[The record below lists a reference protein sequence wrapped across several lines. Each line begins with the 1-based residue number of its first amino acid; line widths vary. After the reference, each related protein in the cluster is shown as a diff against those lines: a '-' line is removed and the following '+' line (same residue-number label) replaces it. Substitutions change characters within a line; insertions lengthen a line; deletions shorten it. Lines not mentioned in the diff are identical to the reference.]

1 MTRLTRG
8 TGPGPAAPVNGS
20 GAVGN
25 ESVNGSGDGPAG
37 RRAGMGVLSSEV
49 AYRGDR
55 FPADS
60 ENTPHN
66 ARLLVTAALAD
77 WRLLPVLDDAV
88 LCANELVINAV
99 RHGACARHA
108 RPERRMVSVSLRCRG
123 WWALVIEVGDTDPC
137 LPRRGDVMD
146 ESALGGRG
154 LGIVDALADELW
166 WARSAR
172 GGKLV
177 FARFDLTRYGGGTPA

>member
-8 TGPGPAAPVNGS
+8 TGPGPATPVNGS
-20 GAVGN
+20 GPVGDGD
-25 ESVNGSGDGPAG
+25 GSGDALPG

-55 FPADS
+55 FPAES

-99 RHGACARHA
+99 RHGACPRHA

-137 LPRRGDVMD
+137 LPRRADAMD

-177 FARFDLTRYGGGTPA
+177 FARFDLTRYKDASPS